1 MDHNPQGLALRTEF
15 STDTVLASTT
25 PTDKASAWHLTT
37 IQSICLWLT
46 FGSPSRSVRRKV
58 LNHNPALVGKTS
70 KWGTRMLVN
79 HMHGNSVLIGI
90 AVLSPSLVAI
100 LSLHYKH

>member
-37 IQSICLWLT
+37 IQGICLWLT
-46 FGSPSRSVRRKV
+46 FGSPSRSVRRRV
-58 LNHNPALVGKTS
+58 LNHNPELVGKRK

-79 HMHGNSVLIGI
+79 HMHGNIVLVML
-90 AVLSPSLVAI
+90 AVFISLIVCNTK
-100 LSLHYKH
+100 LTL